1 MEKDNRKKIQNII
14 LEYGLLLLTGI
25 IFYFFLGK
33 RWISIE
39 DDSPF
44 YLGDAGHEGVMPIY
58 PAFLRLMRVILG
70 EAYYLDG
77 AVIVQSLLAVACTML
92 FVAALKRRFGLK
104 LWEELLL
111 YVACMLPFS
120 IYLPESGITHQI
132 MTEGI
137 SYALFYLFF
146 AAIAEAVWTTKYR
159 WYLASMLMAFILGL
173 TRSQMLFL
181 QAICLLIL
189 LWVTYKKFV
198 GTIWRKIGICLTAF
212 AIGLLLSFGTYKA
225 TYAVVRFDAHHQSL
239 WKVSESKAGEEEN
252 GVNAD
257 ENEDIA
263 RQSDDADANA
273 NSAGV
278 SSTNSQFVTIIM
290 SRGFY
295 EADQQDVDL
304 FQDEMMREIF
314 TRTYELADSEGKLYN
329 YATPGLYMWEDLVYD
344 RMLGF
349 ALQAIE
355 EYDTH
360 HPGERVRDIGS
371 ISRELGLRVLTRHF
385 GRYIYHTIRLMIPSF
400 IASVF
405 FQVRP
410 IYLLCHFIT
419 LFLYLFSVA
428 GCVCVYRSM
437 RNRICAELMAVV
449 LCTLIIMVVSVNLLF
464 IGLQRYMVYGMGIFY
479 CALYLLCKE
488 ILTVIRQKRRVK

>member
-1 MEKDNRKKIQNII
+1 MRGWVDKHITIVEYALFLLFGTIFYVLLGDKWVSMEKDSQ
-14 LEYGLLLLTGI
+14 
-25 IFYFFLGK
+25 FYINPG
-33 RWISIE
+33 
-39 DDSPF
+39 
-44 YLGDAGHEGVMPIY
+44 GHEGVMPLY
-58 PAFLRLMRVILG
+58 PAFLRMMKVIMG
-70 EAYYLDG
+70 EKYYLDG
-77 AVIVQSLLAVACTML
+77 VVLVQSVLAIFCTMV
-92 FVAALKRRFGLK
+92 FVLMLKKRFGLK

-120 IYLPESGITHQI
+120 IYLPEVGITHQI

-137 SYALFYLFF
+137 SYALFYIFF
-146 AAIAEAVWTTKYR
+146 ITIIEAVWTTKYR
-159 WYLASMLMAFILGL
+159 WYLASMMMAFVLGA

-189 LWVTYKKFV
+189 LWVTFKKFV
-198 GTIWRKIGICLTAF
+198 GSIWRKIGICLAAF
-212 AIGLLLSFGTYKA
+212 VIGIFLSYGTYKA
-225 TYAVVRFDAHHQSL
+225 TYSVVAFYAHHQSL
-239 WKVSESKAGEEEN
+239 SEGFGSKAEEEN
-252 GVNAD
+252 VVNAD
-257 ENEDIA
+257 GSEDVTE
-263 RQSDDADANA
+263 QSDDADADA
-273 NSAGV
+273 NSAGAG
-278 SSTNSQFVTIIM
+278 STSSQFVTIIM

-295 EADQQDVDL
+295 EAEQNDVDL
-304 FQDEMMREIF
+304 FRDEMMREIF
-314 TRTYELADSEGKLYN
+314 TRTYELADSGGKLYI

-344 RMLGF
+344 KMLGF

-355 EYDTH
+355 EYDTL

-385 GRYIYHTIRLMIPSF
+385 GRYIYHTIRLMMPSF

-428 GCVCVYRSM
+428 GCVYVYRSK

-464 IGLQRYMVYGMGIFY
+464 VGLQRYMVYGMGIFY
-479 CALYLLCKE
+479 CALYLMCKE
-488 ILTVIRQKRRVK
+488 ILAAIQQKRREK